1 MVSKYDHENA
11 NDPLTIALFEK
22 ALSEMLAGCGLT
34 AYGAVQAMAISL
46 ARVLYGMQQ
55 LHGEK
60 GANEAADLFDMV
72 LEKALVKM
80 MEEGPKTKTPNHPGS
95 IVIN

>member
-60 GANEAADLFDMV
+60 GANEAVDLFDMV
-72 LEKALVKM
+72 LEKALIKM

-95 IVIN
+95 TAIN